1 VKVRDRWD
9 RWDALGAA
17 ALFVVFDDPALLLRT
32 MLRGLEPATLPFP
45 VLVDRERTT
54 YGRWRL
60 RRAQWWEIW
69 VDPGV
74 YRAYAR
80 LLRQGER
87 LTVGGMDVLQ
97 LGGDFVVAPY
107 GVLAYARPQERD
119 DRPPVGEL
127 LRAVQEAAAGGTG

>member
-1 VKVRDRWD
+1 MKVRDRWD

-17 ALFVVFDDPALLLRT
+17 ALFVVFDDPALLRRT
-32 MLRGLEPATLPFP
+32 MLRGLDPAALPFP

-60 RRAQWWEIW
+60 RRARWWEIW
-69 VDPGV
+69 LDPGV
-74 YRAYAR
+74 YRVYAR
-80 LLRQGER
+80 LLRQGAR

-97 LGGDFVVAPY
+97 LGGDFVVAPD

-127 LRAVQEAAAGGTG
+127 LRAVQEAAAGGRG